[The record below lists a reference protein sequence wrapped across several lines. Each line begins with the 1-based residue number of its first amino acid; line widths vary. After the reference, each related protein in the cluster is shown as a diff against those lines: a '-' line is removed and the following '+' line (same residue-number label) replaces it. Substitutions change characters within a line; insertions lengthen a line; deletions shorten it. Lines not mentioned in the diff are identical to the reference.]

1 MTEFASDGAW
11 RAGVHQDY
19 LMGNVR
25 FCLVQLVGDDHMNVV
40 TQLGSGGGV
49 RETRPAHS
57 DVEFLSLPESAAR
70 ALLDALSQHFGGT
83 GDTRQM
89 RRDLDAERKR
99 VDKLTDA
106 VIAIATTNGS
116 RP

>member
-1 MTEFASDGAW
+1 MTEFDNDNW
-11 RAGVHQDY
+11 RAGVQQDY
-19 LMGNVR
+19 MGGGIR
-25 FCLVQLVGDDHMNVV
+25 FALVQPFGDGRRRVLKSFDGTWNGDEIVEGNTLVENWHM
-40 TQLGSGGGV
+40 
-49 RETRPAHS
+49 
-57 DVEFLSLPESAAR
+57 LPEAAAR

-106 VIAIATTNGS
+106 LIKIAT
-116 RP
+116 REHP